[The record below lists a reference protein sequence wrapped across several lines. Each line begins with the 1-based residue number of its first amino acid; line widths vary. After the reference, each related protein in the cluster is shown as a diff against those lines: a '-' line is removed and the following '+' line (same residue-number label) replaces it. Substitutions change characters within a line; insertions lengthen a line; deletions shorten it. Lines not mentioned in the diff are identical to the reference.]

1 MEQPVKDMITG
12 FFHVELTNERERLRD
27 ALDQA
32 PHDVKEEVRTEL
44 AAIIRTRSMTPD
56 EFRRLTYVRVSS
68 PDELYAILEEGYEYL
83 FRSPPERG

>member
-1 MEQPVKDMITG
+1 MTA
-12 FFHVELTNERERLRD
+12 H
-27 ALDQA
+27 
-32 PHDVKEEVRTEL
+32 
-44 AAIIRTRSMTPD
+44 MTPD